1 MENNSKENFSKIIVM
16 RKNSSN
22 EVFIHLSFILECVQ
36 CNCKIRRP
44 KKKSD

>member
-22 EVFIHLSFILECVQ
+22 EVFIHLSFILECV
-36 CNCKIRRP
+36 
-44 KKKSD
+44 